1 VQPNIRSFTYKDPI
15 FETQRLCVSIIY
27 LHQVH
32 AISATKFCHE
42 LAPVSRANRFPDFPT
57 LNTTHFAKE
66 GPSPH
71 TSSLVKDKL
80 LEFALTL
87 VHKMWAK

>member
-1 VQPNIRSFTYKDPI
+1 MLSQLPNFVI
-15 FETQRLCVSIIY
+15 
-27 LHQVH
+27 
-32 AISATKFCHE
+32 E

-57 LNTTHFAKE
+57 LNTTYFAKE

-71 TSSLVKDKL
+71 NSSLVKDKL

-87 VHKMWAK
+87 VHKMWAKNSFSESNIFPVLILRSLIVVLPY